1 MHGKTSLP
9 IVFISIQM
17 KSTSLKS
24 VEFEIWPMYTIKLN
38 TNFQYLNEKSR
49 DSIRK
54 DIECKFRHEEYVL
67 RCHILT
73 NLEVILSNVSR
84 HLSLSL
90 EITYPRTSTTLT
102 RFTDLSIAQA
112 DPKASSNSKAKPSIP
127 LTTLESSSSYSL
139 THDFLFARPKRG
151 TGKSLCFLNESK
163 PCCPVWI

>member
-1 MHGKTSLP
+1 
-9 IVFISIQM
+9 M

-54 DIECKFRHEEYVL
+54 DTECKFRHEEYVL

-127 LTTLESSSSYSL
+127 LTTLESSSSSPTISSL
-139 THDFLFARPKRG
+139 LGQREAPVNLFASSTKANLVALCEFKLRNRG
-151 TGKSLCFLNESK
+151 GCF
-163 PCCPVWI
+163 